1 MTLTVNEGGVGGEV
15 FFFKNYSV
23 IPNFIYSHVPCMAI
37 KTKEQDAR
45 MHHRILYSVEAS
57 GYGHLFRV
65 SFLLIPPFSPI
76 APSPEKQ
83 RSDLNVMARKV

>member
-1 MTLTVNEGGVGGEV
+1 
-15 FFFKNYSV
+15 
-23 IPNFIYSHVPCMAI
+23 MAI

-57 GYGHLFRV
+57 GYGHLFQV
-65 SFLLIPPFSPI
+65 SFLLIPPFSPN